1 MPENPTEGGR
11 VYRHLSVG
19 ELQNRASDAP
29 SGYQVAEAIR
39 AQVESNLTDAA
50 LTQLANAEID
60 AFGFE
65 VEVDAQAGNSAPFGS
80 LNGAIGISLLWLTG
94 VDDGGDPGPY
104 VTLFADYSEDGAGTG
119 GAEPIADAPNPAQ
132 TVEGSFFV
140 AHFGDGS
147 VSLDRSEFDR
157 AMGTVG
163 VDADDGGGGVLSGET
178 TLYGADGSVFV
189 WDDRDVWHTFAADL
203 SLGVGGLSATIAD
216 SRYRHDEWLLGQ
228 LGFVGGLPGSSWNP
242 PEHPFWQNGDTLVPE
257 WGGDGGGGGGGGD
270 PLADVAGLGEYG
282 GAELYYEV
290 TDADASRE
298 DHVKQLQAD
307 LWELGFWFR
316 GMIESGNYSF
326 VPGSQSNLTTG
337 NASGDFHAVTE
348 WAVREFQI
356 YAKRETVAQHTAGGN
371 DRYVDNLE
379 AVANDATYE
388 GDVSGVLNEETA
400 KRIQYWLENDWRCPV
415 VMEKIT
421 DEDTVRTETHNAVS
435 NGNETD
441 YRDAFT
447 DSSGD
452 SRVAYQNFW
461 QRLDLEHASD
471 PTGDSVFVTDFSE
484 YYGAS
489 ATAVDIPAIDTGNL
503 TSPAA
508 FVVGHYEEDP
518 LGSGNSHGG
527 PYADPNHEQTWPRT
541 GEVLPENIVGSNV
554 NLTPL
559 ETGTGGDDTLS
570 TFKIVRAV
578 SEIECEGYLDDV
590 NSWDSAIVSI
600 GPCHWTLALR
610 QGGRNTGQE
619 FAGWSQQTWR
629 DRIKRPTQDLYGPG
643 GPGSGHADEDLREG
657 ELPAYFSYLDE
668 SDEDAFD
675 DALGEFGVETDTD
688 WGNNGSDL
696 FDHGGRKYTDKL
708 TLHYRESGGNVT
720 REPVHRRDG
729 DYFRSWHWFSRFVM
743 AGRTIDAYREGMWD
757 MARFRIRDIRNTL
770 WPSGVDHLPDTGT
783 GDLTTIGDVIT
794 SERGLALVL
803 RWHVKSPGGVITYD
817 PTPVGA
823 GSYYSLGWAVDAAW
837 GNGWDQD
844 LSTGDWS
851 GNSGDQH
858 EVDMIDEIATAMGN
872 EMRNIPVVRYW
883 PYWVGWQTDAGN
895 ESRYRLFSAT
905 DLADGVTADR
915 TGGGDDDLLSE
926 DRDSFD
932 FDAPQ
937 SNTPTHVIQARD
949 AWLRDPNSGYAA
961 VTGAN
966 NPLRNNWNGL
976 AYVNHDPN
984 NNTWEVDRGTP
995 VEVTDRDTRALGG
1008 GNTAAVIEI
1017 EYAGDGTRIGWTN
1030 MSNLY

>member
-1 MPENPTEGGR
+1 MSQGIMPENPTEGGR

-228 LGFVGGLPGSSWNP
+228 LGFVGGLPGSSWSP

-316 GMIESGNYSF
+316 GMIGSGNYSF

-441 YRDAFT
+441 YQNAFT
-447 DSSGD
+447 DSSGN
-452 SRVAYQNFW
+452 SRVVFQNVW
-461 QRLDLEHASD
+461 QRLDLEHASN
-471 PTGDSVFVTDFSE
+471 PTDDSVFVTDFSE

-489 ATAVDIPAIDTGNL
+489 ATAVDVPAIDTGNL
-503 TSPAA
+503 TRPAA
-508 FVVGHYEEDP
+508 YVVGHYERDTMANAS
-518 LGSGNSHGG
+518 SGYRETYGG
-527 PYADPNHEQTWPRT
+527 PYADPDYDQTWPRT
-541 GEVLPENIVGSNV
+541 GEVLPENIVGTNV

-559 ETGTGGDDTLS
+559 ETGGSGTDTLS
-570 TFKIVRAV
+570 TFKIVRAS
-578 SEIECEGYLDDV
+578 SELECEGYLDDV
-590 NSWDSAIVSI
+590 NSWDTAIVSI

-610 QGGRNTGQE
+610 AAGRNPSQE
-619 FAGWSQQTWR
+619 FGSWGYNQWR
-629 DRIKRPTQDLYGPG
+629 NEIKRPTQELYGQG
-643 GPGSGHADEDLREG
+643 GPASGHADDELREG
-657 ELPAYFSYLDE
+657 ELPAYISYLE
-668 SDEDAFD
+668 SSNQNAFD
-675 DALGEFGVETDTD
+675 EAFGHFGVATDTA

-696 FDHGGRKYTDKL
+696 FNHGLRNYTDKL
-708 TLHYRESGGNVT
+708 TLSYRGSGGNVS

-729 DYFRSWHWFSRFVM
+729 DYFRGWHWFSRFVM
-743 AGRTIDAYREGMWD
+743 AGRTVDGYREGMWD

-770 WPSGVDHLPDTGT
+770 WPPGVSHLPNDG
-783 GDLTTIGDVIT
+783 GDPATIGDVVT
-794 SERGLALVL
+794 SERGIALVL
-803 RWHVKSPGGVITYD
+803 RWHIKSPAHVIDTGGNT
-817 PTPVGA
+817 
-823 GSYYSLGWAVDAAW
+823 LGDAVDSAW
-837 GNGWDQD
+837 NGWNQD
-844 LSTGDWS
+844 LSTNDWS

-858 EVDMIDEIATAMGN
+858 EADMVGDIAT
-872 EMRNIPVVRYW
+872 EMTNDGIGRIDVVRYW
-883 PYWVGWQTDAGN
+883 PHWTGWQTDPN
-895 ESRYRLFSAT
+895 HESRYRLFSAT
-905 DLADGVTADR
+905 DLADGVTPDR
-915 TGGGDDDLLSE
+915 SGSADDLLSE

-937 SNTPTHVIQARD
+937 SSTPTHVIQSSQ
-949 AWLRDPNSGYAA
+949 AWLRDPNSGYAP

-966 NPLRNNWNGL
+966 PLHNNWNNL
-976 AYVNHDPN
+976 AYVNQGP
-984 NNTWEVDRGTP
+984 NNTWEVDQGTP
-995 VEVTDRDTRALGG
+995 VTVTDRDSYTSG
-1008 GNTAAVIEI
+1008 GNSVAIIEI
-1017 EYAGDGTRIGWTN
+1017 EHASDGTRIGWTN
-1030 MSNLY
+1030 MGNLY